1 MKEHA
6 VSANAPF
13 VDPISDEGFL
23 QIFGNEANKVVVI
36 DFLNTILEGLE
47 VICDLQHL
55 PVGSHSLNGEILLD
69 LLCTDEKGEHFL
81 VHLQRSE
88 WLTTDGSL
96 MYHGARL
103 ILTQPKEVKEDYLER
118 VYQVGIMTHQLPP
131 NEVER
136 KSVV

>member
-88 WLTTDGSL
+88 WLTPDGSL
-96 MYHGARL
+96 MYHRSEEHTSELQSLMRISYAVFCLKKKKRT
-103 ILTQPKEVKEDYLER
+103 IQTS
-118 VYQVGIMTHQLPP
+118 T
-131 NEVER
+131 NN
-136 KSVV
+136 